1 MEKKKVPSSI
11 EITELFLV
19 RADWHRTFMA
29 EIIRETTSDG
39 KEFVRG
45 SVIIEEG
52 KAWSTG
58 NSQSELAKNL
68 DDICTMKLD
77 MGLHSDS
84 GVTATIFETKFFL
97 N

>member
-1 MEKKKVPSSI
+1 MEKKKSSI

-29 EIIRETTSDG
+29 EIIRETTING

-45 SVIIEEG
+45 TVIINDG

-58 NSQSELAKNL
+58 NSQEELAKNP
-68 DDICTMKLD
+68 DDICTLKLD
-77 MGLHSDS
+77 YSLHSDS
-84 GVTATIFETKFFL
+84 GVTTTIFKTKFYL